1 MKQIAIYGKG
11 GMGKSTITTN
21 LSVCLAASGRRVLQI
36 GCDPKHDS
44 TRMLNHGN
52 PQPTVLDTLRESGPS
67 GISRDDILRIGYGG
81 VLTIEADS
89 LFFS

>member
-1 MKQIAIYGKG
+1 
-11 GMGKSTITTN
+11 
-21 LSVCLAASGRRVLQI
+21 
-36 GCDPKHDS
+36 
-44 TRMLNHGN
+44 MLNHGN